1 MRKVLATALLISLF
15 GFGTALADILP
26 EGQKSV
32 PVCAYFNNT
41 ADFAD
46 TLSVYGYETG
56 PDGEQLDLYQVED
69 DECYHSNYKFDT
81 LSFHAVTADYAAE
94 LDMENWDP
102 RADENVMPLSEDLQ
116 IGNMMVD
123 ETDTLESVTNE
134 YAVVGMD
141 EENNILN
148 IEAVSTTK
156 YFNDGSDAEVTEGEV
171 TVVNQE
177 EEVTEEETTEEDV
190 PAEETEEDVVAED
203 LFTDVTTE
211 NEYYD
216 ALKYLKDEGIIEGY
230 PDGSYKPD
238 TTINRAEFTKI
249 VVGSAADTADIDGCL
264 QTHLDT
270 AENNQAW
277 DGVITLF
284 NDVAYDSNN
293 QTEPDWYFSF
303 VCEAKKM
310 DVIEGYPDGS
320 FKPAQE
326 INFVEAAKIITVAMG
341 GELSTSEPWY
351 MDYVTELAD
360 KNAIPTSID
369 SFDKMITRGE
379 MAEIMYRL
387 RAEVTDLES
396 LTYDDLN

>member
-41 ADFAD
+41 ADFTD

-56 PDGEQLDLYQVED
+56 PDGEQVDLYQVED

-81 LSFHAVTADYAAE
+81 LSFHAVTADYATE

-102 RADENVMPLSEDLQ
+102 RTDENVMPLSEDLQ

-123 ETDTLESVTNE
+123 ETNILESVSNE
-134 YAVVGMD
+134 YAVVGVD
-141 EENNILN
+141 EENNVLN

-177 EEVTEEETTEEDV
+177 EVTEEEV
-190 PAEETEEDVVAED
+190 PAEETEEDTEEVVEED

-211 NEYYD
+211 SEYYD

-249 VVGSAADTADIDGCL
+249 VMGSVEDQAEIDECL
-264 QTHLDT
+264 NMILATSSI
-270 AENNQAW
+270 EGSW
-277 DGVITLF
+277 DGVVSLF
-284 NDVAYDSNN
+284 EDVSHDTDSGD
-293 QTEPDWYFSF
+293 EPVWYYNY
-303 VCEAKKM
+303 VCAAQKAS
-310 DVIEGYPDGS
+310 VIGGYPDGT

-360 KNAIPTSID
+360 KNAIPTTID

-387 RAEVTDLES
+387 RAEVSDLES
-396 LTYDDLN
+396 LSYDDLN

>member
-1 MRKVLATALLISLF
+1 MRKVLAIALMISF
-15 GFGTALADILP
+15 CGFGTALADILP

-32 PVCAYFNNT
+32 PVSAYFNNT
-41 ADFAD
+41 ADF
-46 TLSVYGYETG
+46 TNIFSVYGYETG

-69 DECYHSNYKFDT
+69 DKSYHSNYKFDT
-81 LSFHAVTADYAAE
+81 LSFHAVTADYAE
-94 LDMENWDP
+94 TLDMENWDP
-102 RADENVMPLSEDLQ
+102 RADENVIPLSEDLQ
-116 IGNMMVD
+116 VGNLLVD

-134 YAVVGMD
+134 YAVVELDG
-141 EENNILN
+141 ENNVLN

-171 TVVNQE
+171 TIVNQE
-177 EEVTEEETTEEDV
+177 EETTEDEL
-190 PAEETEEDVVAED
+190 PADETEETEDIVEED

-211 NEYYD
+211 SEYYD

-230 PDGSYKPD
+230 PDGSYRSN
-238 TTINRAEFTKI
+238 TIINRAEFTKI
-249 VVGSAADTADIDGCL
+249 VVGSAADYNDIEACL

-270 AENNQAW
+270 AAGNQAW

-284 NDVAYDSNN
+284 SDVDYDSNSE
-293 QTEPDWYFSF
+293 TDPDWYFSF

-310 DVIEGYPDGS
+310 NVIEGYPDGS
-320 FKPAQE
+320 FKPARE

-341 GELSTSEPWY
+341 GELSASEPWY
-351 MDYVTELAD
+351 QDYVTELAD
-360 KNAIPTSID
+360 KNAIPATID

-379 MAEIMYRL
+379 MAEIIYRL
-387 RAEVTDLES
+387 RAEVTDLDS